1 MKTPSKKELKLNA
14 VRLWCLVEGYEEI
27 NDETKTADLIFTKND
42 GSIGFI
48 TEFDKTKEELLE
60 AISKSMSNYIY
71 IVTDDNAK
79 RRELIKIIP
88 EYCGIFCNSNPFG
101 LGMLTQILRELSIPR
116 KTEHLDRP
124 S

>member
-71 IVTDDNAK
+71 IVTDDNVK
-79 RRELIKIIP
+79 RRKLIKVIP
-88 EYCGIFCNSNPFG
+88 EYCGIFCDSNPFG
-101 LGMLTQILRELSIPR
+101 LGMLTQILREPQFLEIR
-116 KTEHLDRP
+116 
-124 S
+124 